1 MSPALA
7 PETPNVIVP
16 VPPTLGGN
24 VGPPRVEVVVLDV
37 LVLVLLL
44 LVLLLVVLLLL
55 VLLVLVLLLLVLLL
69 LVLLVVDSVVLVV
82 DSVVLVVDSVVLVVD
97 SVVLV
102 VGSVVLVEVVGVGTT
117 QVASLGGRF
126 TLNTREPLFVRVP
139 VGNATL

>member
-1 MSPALA
+1 A
-7 PETPNVIVP
+7 PETPNVTVP

-44 LVLLLVVLLLL
+44 LVVDSVV
-55 VLLVLVLLLLVLLL
+55 
-69 LVLLVVDSVVLVV
+69 LVVDSVVLVV

-102 VGSVVLVEVVGVGTT
+102 VVVLVEVVGVGAT
-117 QVASLGGRF
+117 QVASLGGLF
-126 TLNTREPLFVRVP
+126 TLNRREPLFVMVP
-139 VGNATL
+139 VWNATL